1 MSFLT
6 FNDYRKTLEYD
17 EQLNEKLIMY
27 NQGKRYGQV
36 VFVVGGA
43 ASGKGFAISNFMEK
57 DKFKIRDV
65 DEWKSAF
72 IKLDQIARRRMVT
85 GKGQRGVVT
94 GTRRLNLRKSQDVFN
109 LHQIVDDI
117 GVKDK
122 TLNYLLGDANNKET
136 LPNIIFDI
144 TGKDIKSIAKNLPM
158 LMAVG
163 YEPQNI
169 HLTWVLTKFS
179 VAVERNQSRER
190 VVPDDIMFTTH
201 MGASQTMSTVIRGQ
215 IPRGINGGI
224 YVILNNRENTVPFVR
239 DGKPVVD
246 KNTGDIMVKDF
257 TYVTLKKPGKRFVKE
272 KDIQRQ
278 LYSWIQ
284 SNVPEKALKNIP
296 EPEL

>member
-6 FNDYRKTLEYD
+6 FNDYGKTLEYD

-43 ASGKGFAISNFMEK
+43 GSGKGFAISNFMEK
-57 DKFKIRDV
+57 DKFKVRDV

-72 IKLDQIARRRMVT
+72 IRLDQIARTRMVT

-122 TLNYLLGDANNKET
+122 TLNYLLGDASNKET

-144 TGKDIKSIAKNLPM
+144 TGKDIKSIAQNLPM

-190 VVPDDIMFTTH
+190 VVPDDIMFKTH